1 MTRRAAAGVRS
12 YLFAPGNHVRRAE
25 KAFTAGADAAILD
38 LEDAVAHAEKAAAR
52 PLVVAALERPRAVP
66 GYVRVNDSHSPWWQD
81 DLDAV
86 VGPWL
91 DGVVLPKVES
101 AEEVRGFVE
110 RLDACE
116 RRAGLAPGSLDLM
129 LIVETARG
137 IVHID
142 SVAAASPR
150 IGRIALG
157 GGDYTNDLDLEW
169 TADEAALAYARARI
183 AHASRAAGIEPP
195 VDTVVIEVRDQ
206 ARFLESA
213 RNGRRLGFQGK
224 LCIHPD
230 QVAPCHAVFTPGV
243 AEIARARTIVAA
255 FGEAETRG
263 VASIQVDGV
272 FVDYPVA
279 RRAQRILA
287 LAERLGIGAEPAAG

>member
-116 RRAGLAPGSLDLM
+116 SRAGLAPGSLDLM

-142 SVAAASPR
+142 SIAAASPR

-230 QVAPCHAVFTPGV
+230 QVAPCHAVFTPGA

-287 LAERLGIGAEPAAG
+287 LAERLGIGAEPASG

>member
-142 SVAAASPR
+142 SIAAASPR

>member
-142 SVAAASPR
+142 SIAAASPR

-255 FGEAETRG
+255 FGEAEIRG